1 MTANTYNDCL
11 KNNKHLCRRCYP
23 RKDTSIHHGIHSG
36 RFVLCDCLITELM
49 RYPGS
54 AGIKGLNSEYLV
66 MNCHYR
72 ELVDL
77 PCGYDFYGKRLEEM
91 PTCVSDDVAMGYSIQ
106 DKLVMEERQAM
117 VFADC
122 DYFFGNRGKLH
133 TIETQKYPLTD
144 LNGNLIGTAFLINDF
159 FRVDDSRHIKIP
171 DLSDL
176 ANPLSLTE
184 ARLVFC
190 KRMGLSDKES
200 AEKLG
205 VTESTVR
212 SMKARIRD
220 KTGYSVAE
228 LRTLLSNTLSPFLL
242 AKADSFRIL

>member
-1 MTANTYNDCL
+1 M
-11 KNNKHLCRRCYP
+11 
-23 RKDTSIHHGIHSG
+23 S
-36 RFVLCDCLITELM
+36 ELM
-49 RYPGS
+49 RYPGPS
-54 AGIKGLNSEYLV
+54 GIKGVNSEYLV

-77 PCGYDFYGKRLEEM
+77 PCGYDFYGKRLEDI
-91 PTCVSDDVAMGYSIQ
+91 PTCVSDDVAIGYGIQ

-122 DYFFGNRGKLH
+122 DYFFGNRSKLH
-133 TIETQKYPLTD
+133 AIETQKYPLTD

-159 FRVDDSRHIKIP
+159 FRVDDTRHIKIP
-171 DLSDL
+171 DFSNL
-176 ANPLSLTE
+176 ASPLSLSE

-190 KRMGLSDKES
+190 KKKGLSDKES
-200 AEKLG
+200 SEKLG

-228 LRTLLSNTLSPFLL
+228 LRVLLSSSLSTFVL
-242 AKADSFRIL
+242 AKADSFRVR